1 LTVVDVVADVDG
13 DGGGGDGEVSL
24 QQYNLPLLDGVV
36 G

>member
-13 DGGGGDGEVSL
+13 DGGGDGEVSL